1 MKNYSPLSI
10 TNFQKKNVFKVPSF
24 FKFKLKKKVVFLII
38 FGLLVLG
45 GMSWFVNQY
54 LTSFFA
60 TQNNVA
66 ITLSSDINQTKS
78 AGESFI
84 VTFKIAPQTT
94 GQVVTAFS
102 LVLEYDKDKVEYEN
116 TNGSGVVLTPSDIY
130 DILEENNDSQQGK
143 VYLTIVNKSATDIAN
158 LLSFKFRTKSGLS
171 ADQLNQSTPI
181 RLFNV
186 TETAGES
193 SSSAIEFVRSD
204 TSPIVL
210 ANIFFTTP
218 TVTTNPIVTIPIVT
232 ITPEPTQN
240 TTPTVT
246 ITPIVTITPSP
257 TTIPVDIN
265 PQNINLK
272 MKFKIQGVSTLPRIR
287 DSLNFNI
294 ALMQDRS
301 EVREEI
307 VPFTVQPDGTYI
319 GNKVFEGIDISKKY
333 SLAVK
338 GAKHLNKVVCQNNP
352 SESFPGGYQCSA
364 SNIQFGTGD
373 NNIDFSGI
381 YLLAGDIPQQNGIVD
396 SVDISFIRQ
405 NFGNTSPDNL
415 RRGDLNFDGIIDT
428 QDYVLIMTALAFK
441 FDEGV

>member
-24 FKFKLKKKVVFLII
+24 FKFKLKKKVIFLII

-60 TQNNVA
+60 TQNNVV
-66 ITLSSDINQTKS
+66 ITPSSDINQTKS

-84 VTFKIAPQTT
+84 VTFNIAPQTA

-116 TNGSGVVLTPSDIY
+116 TNGSGVDIIQSDFY
-130 DILEENNDSQQGK
+130 DILEENNVSQQGK
-143 VYLTIVNKSATDIAN
+143 VYLTIVNKSTTDIPN
-158 LLSFKFRTKSGLS
+158 QLSFKFKTKSGLS
-171 ADQLNQSTPI
+171 PQQLNQSTSI
-181 RLFNV
+181 KLFNV

-210 ANIFFTTP
+210 ANVSFATP
-218 TVTTNPIVTIPIVT
+218 TVTITPIVT
-232 ITPEPTQN
+232 ITPDPTQN

-246 ITPIVTITPSP
+246 ITPIVTTTPD
-257 TTIPVDIN
+257 TITIPVAIN

-301 EVREEI
+301 EVKEEI

-373 NNIDFSGI
+373 NDIDFSGI

>member
-1 MKNYSPLSI
+1 L
-10 TNFQKKNVFKVPSF
+10 
-24 FKFKLKKKVVFLII
+24 
-38 FGLLVLG
+38 GL
-45 GMSWFVNQY
+45 
-54 LTSFFA
+54 
-60 TQNNVA
+60 
-66 ITLSSDINQTKS
+66 
-78 AGESFI
+78 
-84 VTFKIAPQTT
+84 
-94 GQVVTAFS
+94 
-102 LVLEYDKDKVEYEN
+102 
-116 TNGSGVVLTPSDIY
+116 
-130 DILEENNDSQQGK
+130 
-143 VYLTIVNKSATDIAN
+143 
-158 LLSFKFRTKSGLS
+158 
-171 ADQLNQSTPI
+171 
-181 RLFNV
+181 
-186 TETAGES
+186 
-193 SSSAIEFVRSD
+193 AIEFVRSD

-210 ANIFFTTP
+210 ANIIFTTP
-218 TVTTNPIVTIPIVT
+218 TVTTNPTVT
-232 ITPEPTQN
+232 ITPDPTQN

-294 ALMQDRS
+294 AIMQDRS

-319 GNKVFEGIDISKKY
+319 GDKVFEGIDISKKY

-364 SNIQFGTGD
+364 SNIQFVTGD
-373 NNIDFSGI
+373 NDIDFSGI

-441 FDEGV
+441 FDEGE

>member
-60 TQNNVA
+60 TQNNVV
-66 ITLSSDINQTKS
+66 ITPLGDMDQKIP
-78 AGESFI
+78 AGGPFI
-84 VTFKIAPQTT
+84 VTFNIAPQTT

-116 TNGSGVVLTPSDIY
+116 TNGSGVVLTQSGIY

-158 LLSFKFRTKSGLS
+158 QLSFKFKTKSGLS

-193 SSSAIEFVRSD
+193 LGLAIEFVRSD

-210 ANIFFTTP
+210 ANIIFTTP
-218 TVTTNPIVTIPIVT
+218 TVTTNPTVT
-232 ITPEPTQN
+232 ITPDPTQN

-294 ALMQDRS
+294 AIMQDRS

-319 GNKVFEGIDISKKY
+319 GDKVFEGIDISKKY

-364 SNIQFGTGD
+364 SNIQFVTGD
-373 NNIDFSGI
+373 NDIDFSGI

-441 FDEGV
+441 FDEGE

>member
-1 MKNYSPLSI
+1 VI
-10 TNFQKKNVFKVPSF
+10 TP
-24 FKFKLKKKVVFLII
+24 
-38 FGLLVLG
+38 
-45 GMSWFVNQY
+45 
-54 LTSFFA
+54 
-60 TQNNVA
+60 
-66 ITLSSDINQTKS
+66 SSDINQTKS

-84 VTFKIAPQTT
+84 VTFNIAPQTA

-116 TNGSGVVLTPSDIY
+116 TNGSGVDIIQSDFY
-130 DILEENNDSQQGK
+130 DILEENNVSQQGK
-143 VYLTIVNKSATDIAN
+143 VYLTIVNKSTTDIPN
-158 LLSFKFRTKSGLS
+158 QLSFKFKTKSGLS
-171 ADQLNQSTPI
+171 PQQLNQSTSI
-181 RLFNV
+181 KLFNV

-210 ANIFFTTP
+210 ANIIFTTP
-218 TVTTNPIVTIPIVT
+218 TVTTNPTVT
-232 ITPEPTQN
+232 ITPDPTQN

-301 EVREEI
+301 EVKEEI

-373 NNIDFSGI
+373 NDIDFSGI

-441 FDEGV
+441 FDEGE

>member
-24 FKFKLKKKVVFLII
+24 FKFKLKKKVIFLII

-60 TQNNVA
+60 TQNNVV
-66 ITLSSDINQTKS
+66 ITPSSDINQTKS

-84 VTFKIAPQTT
+84 VTFNIAPQTA

-116 TNGSGVVLTPSDIY
+116 TNGSGVDIIQSDFY
-130 DILEENNDSQQGK
+130 DILEENNVSQQGK
-143 VYLTIVNKSATDIAN
+143 VYLTIVNKSTTDIPN
-158 LLSFKFRTKSGLS
+158 QLSFKFKTKSGLS
-171 ADQLNQSTPI
+171 PQQLNQSTSI
-181 RLFNV
+181 KLFNV

-210 ANIFFTTP
+210 ANVSFATP
-218 TVTTNPIVTIPIVT
+218 TVTITPIVT
-232 ITPEPTQN
+232 ITPDPTQN

-246 ITPIVTITPSP
+246 ITPIVTTTPD
-257 TTIPVDIN
+257 TITIPVAIN

-301 EVREEI
+301 EVKEEI

-373 NNIDFSGI
+373 NDIDFSGI

-441 FDEGV
+441 FDEGE

>member
-24 FKFKLKKKVVFLII
+24 FKFKLKKKVIFLII

-60 TQNNVA
+60 TQNNVV
-66 ITLSSDINQTKS
+66 ITPSSDINQTKS

-84 VTFKIAPQTT
+84 VTFNIAPQTA

-116 TNGSGVVLTPSDIY
+116 TNGSGVVLTQSGIY

-158 LLSFKFRTKSGLS
+158 QLSFKFKTKSGLS

-193 SSSAIEFVRSD
+193 LGLAIEFVRSD

-210 ANIFFTTP
+210 ANIIFTTP
-218 TVTTNPIVTIPIVT
+218 TVTTNPTVT
-232 ITPEPTQN
+232 ITPDPTQN

-294 ALMQDRS
+294 AIMQDRS

-319 GNKVFEGIDISKKY
+319 GDKVFEGIDISKKY

-364 SNIQFGTGD
+364 SNIQFVTGD
-373 NNIDFSGI
+373 NDIDFSGI

-441 FDEGV
+441 FDEGE